1 VDGKGHLHVFFGC
14 HGRAMHHVKSARPY
28 DATEWIPMPPPTQ
41 RATYPQTMRMA
52 DDRIFLF
59 YRAGG
64 HMEPWSMRISADDG
78 ATWSEA
84 ERIVEM
90 RLEPQDRMAA
100 AYCTFQPGA
109 GNRTVHCFFVHK
121 DDNPTRIEPH
131 PWRPL
136 KYPGLHEA
144 VYRYNI
150 YYITRDTEG
159 VWRRGDRSKL
169 PLPVSKATA
178 DRLAVVHD
186 TGHEFARPRR
196 IVIDSANRPYIRF
209 QEGVS
214 DWTSGRVI
222 VPLETRYAALQNGAW
237 QVTPDVPDEWPAPVQ
252 QLIDSPG
259 DPVAGAPRPSPW
271 FIFEKRG
278 LSDQGRATYV
288 FLHHLEGGYAVRGGG
303 PAWPPGNK

>member
-1 VDGKGHLHVFFGC
+1 MPARVAGRPSHEKKVQPGDRVVMVGGRIGKDGIHGATFSSEELHEGSPV
-14 HGRAMHHVKSARPY
+14 SAVQIGDP
-28 DATEWIPMPPPTQ
+28 ITQ
-41 RATYPQTMRMA
+41 KRMF
-52 DDRIFLF
+52 DFLLKARDEGL
-59 YRAGG
+59 YTSITDNGAGG
-64 HMEPWSMRISADDG
+64 LSSSVGEMARDTGG
-78 ATWSEA
+78 ATLDLDLA
-84 ERIVEM
+84 
-90 RLEPQDRMAA
+90 
-100 AYCTFQPGA
+100 
-109 GNRTVHCFFVHK
+109 
-121 DDNPTRIEPH
+121 
-131 PWRPL
+131 PL

-150 YYITRDTEG
+150 YYITRDTDG
-159 VWRRGDRSKL
+159 VWRAGDRSKL

-222 VPLETRYAALQNGAW
+222 VPLETRYAALQNGVW

-278 LSDQGRATYV
+278 LSDQGRSTYV

-303 PAWPPGNK
+303 PAWPPGTK